1 MFKVMLQSL
10 VLVTIF
16 YIVVFSVF
24 ASRSLLA
31 NEVSSCVDSCVST
44 IIDETDDLLS
54 IGLVVVIVSVT
65 APFLALFVPV
75 SFSRSSA
82 VSVYERSRR
91 LLFLWARKSPFFA
104 LNYLPTSSPRSHL

>member
-1 MFKVMLQSL
+1 MLQSL

-24 ASRSLLA
+24 ASRSLFM
-31 NEVSSCVDSCVST
+31 NEVYSCVDSCVST

-54 IGLVVVIVSVT
+54 IGVVMVIVSVI
-65 APFLALFVPV
+65 APFFTFFVSV
-75 SFSRSSA
+75 SFLRSNL
-82 VSVYERSRR
+82 VSVYRRLRR

-104 LNYLPTSSPRSHL
+104 LNYLSISSPRSNL